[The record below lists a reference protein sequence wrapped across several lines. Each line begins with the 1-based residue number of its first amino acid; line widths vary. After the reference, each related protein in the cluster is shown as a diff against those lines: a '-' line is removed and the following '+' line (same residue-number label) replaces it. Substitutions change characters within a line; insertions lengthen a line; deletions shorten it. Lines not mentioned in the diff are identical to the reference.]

1 MITVLADPD
10 TGRVLRIGTAD
21 ATIPPGAV
29 EVPSLPI
36 EPTPEPGHAVSPFLA
51 DGALVWRQEPLL
63 DTNAKEVAP

>member
-29 EVPSLPI
+29 EVPSLPP
-36 EPTPEPGHAVSPFLA
+36 EPTPEPGHTVSPFLA

-63 DTNAKEVAP
+63 DTDAKEAAP